1 MDTGH
6 RPQNFIR
13 DVGLND
19 RFEEY
24 PRLRELIKLKVW
36 YLYLKCIIFVFVP
49 VELNAIILQDEH
61 VALTSTPPM
70 YLKCDLRSYNLLDLN
85 NKFDVI
91 LVEPPLEEYQ
101 RTMGATNLDFWSWEQ
116 VKTCTYLFYDLF
128 FWLNEFCLSK
138 SLRL

>member
-1 MDTGH
+1 M
-6 RPQNFIR
+6 
-13 DVGLND
+13 ND

-24 PRLRELIKLKVW
+24 PRLRELIKLKVR
-36 YLYLKCIIFVFVP
+36 YIFNSRHSQYQFNEHFIV
-49 VELNAIILQDEH
+49 LQDEH

-116 VKTCTYLFYDLF
+116 VTFLVNTSLDWIF
-128 FWLNEFCLSK
+128 FFAIFTKFTLI
-138 SLRL
+138 LRRL

>member
-1 MDTGH
+1 M
-6 RPQNFIR
+6 
-13 DVGLND
+13 ND

-36 YLYLKCIIFVFVP
+36 NFHIRTSILISSNEFVF
-49 VELNAIILQDEH
+49 ILQDEH

-116 VKTCTYLFYDLF
+116 VTFLIKQYYLVFRF
-128 FWLNEFCLSK
+128 TFCAN
-138 SLRL
+138 